1 MESSDAKK
9 FRDWYQRNGCI
20 LNKLEVAHTSMGF
33 GLHAIAALEPNE
45 VAASIPVHL
54 LLTVAASVRSGVGQ
68 LLLRSETAKKQRV
81 SAQALMYVMMIHGW
95 HDPSSQ
101 WHEYLRQIPSIHHDP
116 LWWTA
121 EDRERRLKGTQLL
134 YEVQRHEMQLESV
147 YNSLFPELS
156 NERPKD
162 FPSELYSFSAFR
174 WARSSLASRCF
185 LEKELTFLDPNSL
198 SPSEREQ
205 LISDC
210 PGILCPLL
218 DTANHC
224 GTVELQLRR
233 CELKT
238 VHLGVSQSSA
248 VDEGEEYFINYGN
261 HRTNLQLLLGH
272 GFCIAQNPKD
282 TVPLKLGA
290 LPALDAS
297 KAKQDALRLAS
308 LKVDEVHDLS
318 MTDLLPAR
326 LLALLRLV
334 SMSEEVLKA
343 WCEDET
349 LKEQLL
355 KPVAVDLDPNA
366 ELLVLQILLQ
376 ELDRKIEALGER
388 PAVSVAP
395 DSDYYAALYRLGQ
408 LDILTAARN
417 EVSSRQKAFIEENCL
432 EEGEEE
438 EDAAEDELLEDC
450 EATAKRQRR

>member
-1 MESSDAKK
+1 M
-9 FRDWYQRNGCI
+9 
-20 LNKLEVAHTSMGF
+20 NKLEVVHTSMGF
-33 GLHAIAALEPNE
+33 GLRATAALEANE

-54 LLTVAASVRSGVGQ
+54 LLTVAASVRSAVGQ
-68 LLLRSETAKKQRV
+68 LLLRSKTAEKQRV
-81 SAQALMYVMMIHGW
+81 SAQALMYVVMIHGW

-116 LWWTA
+116 LWWTP
-121 EDRERRLKGTQLL
+121 EERERRLKGTQLL
-134 YEVQRHEMQLESV
+134 YEVHRHEMQLESV

-156 NERPKD
+156 NELPQD
-162 FPSELYSFSAFR
+162 FPPELYSFSAFR

-185 LEKELTFLDPNSL
+185 LETELTFLDHLDPNSF
-198 SPSEREQ
+198 SEEQ

-210 PGILCPLL
+210 PGVLCPLL

-248 VDEGEEYFINYGN
+248 VDEGQEYFINYGN

-290 LPALDAS
+290 LPALEAS

-308 LKVDEVHDLS
+308 LKVDEVHELS

-334 SMSEEVLKA
+334 SISEELLKA
-343 WCEDET
+343 WCGGET

-355 KPVAVDLDPNA
+355 KPIAVDLDPNA
-366 ELLVLQILLQ
+366 ELLVLQVLLQ
-376 ELDRKIEALGER
+376 ELERRIEAMGER
-388 PAVSVAP
+388 PAVKVEAR
-395 DSDYYAALYRLGQ
+395 DSNYYAALYRLGQ
-408 LDILTAARN
+408 LDILTAARA

-432 EEGEEE
+432 EDEGEEE
-438 EDAAEDELLEDC
+438 EDAAAQDELLEDC